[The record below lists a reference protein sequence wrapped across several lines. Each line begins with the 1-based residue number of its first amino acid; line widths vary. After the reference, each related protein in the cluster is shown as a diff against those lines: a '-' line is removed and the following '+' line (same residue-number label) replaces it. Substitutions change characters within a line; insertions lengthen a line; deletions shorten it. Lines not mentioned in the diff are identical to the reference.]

1 VVTVGVE
8 RQDKMKPHML
18 LCLVIL
24 GLAAGVAF
32 YYAVD
37 ESSGPNV
44 PIPQFESEA
53 QFAGLDVK
61 SGFTLGGNGGPLD
74 MRPEIHMFD
83 WDAYGCA
90 QVQPIVTPHRYPLV
104 AGGNITSVINKGIVS
119 ACCDNAPDSDWYR
132 NPPEAAV
139 L

>member
-1 VVTVGVE
+1 
-8 RQDKMKPHML
+8 MKAHHV

-24 GLAAGVAF
+24 AIAAGVAF

-37 ESSGPNV
+37 NSDGPNT
-44 PIPQFESEA
+44 PIPQFQSEA

-61 SGFTLGGNGGPLD
+61 SAMCLGGNGGPLD

-83 WDAYGCA
+83 WEAYGPKE
-90 QVQPIVTPHRYPLV
+90 VQPVFTQHRYPMV
-104 AGGNITSVINKGIVS
+104 AGGNITTVMNKGIVS
-119 ACCDNAPDSDWYR
+119 ACCDNAPDSEWFR
-132 NPPEAAV
+132 NPPEVAV